1 MAIYAGTML
10 FDLDPD
16 SEVPLY
22 RQLADHLRRR
32 IADEGLTRLPSQRT
46 LEQEYGVSLPT
57 VQAAVELLIADGL
70 VRVSPG
76 KGTFVTR
83 PE

>member
-1 MAIYAGTML
+1 ML
-10 FDLDPD
+10 VDLDPE

-22 RQLADHLRRR
+22 KQLADDLRRR
-32 IADEGLTRLPSQRT
+32 IASEGLTRLPSQRT

-57 VQAAVELLIADGL
+57 VQAAVNLLITEGL

-76 KGTFVTR
+76 KGTFVVREER
-83 PE
+83 PAAE